1 MFSSRRLPRVCLKS
15 FAKRTRVWTR
25 PRRPGTTHG
34 LPRAPGPRLAGL
46 QGGQPGVQGSEGQ
59 ALPGPAWR
67 LPRECT
73 PLQSPCD
80 GAEVWPLHAGGGRA
94 GTLDGVS
101 ASSRAAARR
110 RAPRGT
116 DRRLPQGPAAAGAA
130 RPELVRPR
138 PDRSVCDSRGGKCGG
153 RRDRV
158 PLGRPETLPGRAT
171 HGEACRLGGRW
182 QSKES
187 GEQLL
192 QGGAGVAKRR
202 GPDRF
207 PRPRGEIR
215 PASSPLSAFS
225 FLPHRNPPKGVRRA
239 RDKAE
244 LSPAPP
250 FPSKY
255 AHGAARGP
263 GPQARAAS
271 GRRNRSRKPSGESN
285 SGPGS
290 RSLKSRRPH
299 SSWKLPNTCRYLRK
313 TRISC
318 KSVETAPTFTY

>member
-1 MFSSRRLPRVCLKS
+1 M
-15 FAKRTRVWTR
+15 R

-80 GAEVWPLHAGGGRA
+80 GAEVWPLHAGRGRA

-207 PRPRGEIR
+207 PRPWGEIR

-225 FLPHRNPPKGVRRA
+225 FLPHPESAEGCEAGEGQGGTVPCSSLPIQIRTRR
-239 RDKAE
+239 
-244 LSPAPP
+244 S
-250 FPSKY
+250 SGTG
-255 AHGAARGP
+255 AHRRG
-263 GPQARAAS
+263 AAS

-318 KSVETAPTFTY
+318 KSVETALTFTY

>member
-1 MFSSRRLPRVCLKS
+1 MELRS
-15 FAKRTRVWTR
+15 
-25 PRRPGTTHG
+25 
-34 LPRAPGPRLAGL
+34 GPSTQVVDE
-46 QGGQPGVQGSEGQ
+46 QGHS
-59 ALPGPAWR
+59 
-67 LPRECT
+67 T
-73 PLQSPCD
+73 
-80 GAEVWPLHAGGGRA
+80 
-94 GTLDGVS
+94 GVS

-187 GEQLL
+187 GKQLL

-225 FLPHRNPPKGVRRA
+225 FLPHRNPLKGVRRA

-263 GPQARAAS
+263 GPTGAAPPRAAGTGAANPAARATPGLAAGVYS
-271 GRRNRSRKPSGESN
+271 PGVRIP
-285 SGPGS
+285 PGS
-290 RSLKSRRPH
+290 FQTHADILEKH
-299 SSWKLPNTCRYLRK
+299 AYHAK
-313 TRISC
+313 
-318 KSVETAPTFTY
+318 V